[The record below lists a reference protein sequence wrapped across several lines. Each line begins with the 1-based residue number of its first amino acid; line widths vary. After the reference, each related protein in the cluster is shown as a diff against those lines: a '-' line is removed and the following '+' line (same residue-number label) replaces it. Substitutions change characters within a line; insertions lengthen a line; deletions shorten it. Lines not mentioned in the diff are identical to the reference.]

1 MLLVDENGSL
11 IYRIQELLHQ
21 TSRLVSPSAPLT
33 AIIIAVGDLQIWGTL
48 EQEVRVALLRNNG
61 SEQTHNKTRAVK
73 SEMI

>member
-33 AIIIAVGDLQIWGTL
+33 AIIIAVGDSQI
-48 EQEVRVALLRNNG
+48 
-61 SEQTHNKTRAVK
+61 
-73 SEMI
+73 